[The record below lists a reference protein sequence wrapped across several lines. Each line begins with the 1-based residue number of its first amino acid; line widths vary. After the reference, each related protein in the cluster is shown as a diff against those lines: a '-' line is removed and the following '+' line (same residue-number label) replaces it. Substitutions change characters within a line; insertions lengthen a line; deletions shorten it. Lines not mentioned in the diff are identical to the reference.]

1 MEGGGGGG
9 WKEKTTKGRQTVASV
24 PSPLS
29 LVSIITVSQ
38 QMVGR
43 MGMKGGKKKG
53 EKAPCCHPF
62 RFSLPHSTKG
72 ETPVTLYS
80 GKLRS
85 KVHFFPAM
93 SSTRF
98 NRCQVVLLG
107 QTSSRFYLCCFVIY
121 VSLCPPL
128 KKVCKTS
135 RQL

>member
-1 MEGGGGGG
+1 MGGVGGGGG

-29 LVSIITVSQ
+29 LVSITTVSQ

-43 MGMKGGKKKG
+43 MGMMKGGKKKG

-72 ETPVTLYS
+72 ETPVTRYS

-85 KVHFFPAM
+85 KVHFLPNFPTPKNPGIEN
-93 SSTRF
+93 SK
-98 NRCQVVLLG
+98 
-107 QTSSRFYLCCFVIY
+107 
-121 VSLCPPL
+121 PP
-128 KKVCKTS
+128 KIEVFQSGPVT
-135 RQL
+135 